1 MAGGWGRQ
9 VAYVTIWMTAATPQA
24 GIGVGGFCK
33 RQAGLSAKT
42 KVPGNPSEEEERVAW
57 AGAPVGEHRGGG

>member
-9 VAYVTIWMTAATPQA
+9 VAYVTIWMIAATPQSD
-24 GIGVGGFCK
+24 IGVGGFCK
-33 RQAGLSAKT
+33 RQAGLSTKT
-42 KVPGNPSEEEERVAW
+42 RVPGNPSEEEERMAR